1 MLYLT
6 LCVVMG
12 VDYQVRVWGGSVC
25 GDGCGLPGEGV
36 ERVCGD
42 GCGLSGEGVG
52 RCAGESGWSGM

>member
-12 VDYQVRVWGGSVC
+12 VDYQVRLWGGSVC

-36 ERVCGD
+36 ERECV
-42 GCGLSGEGVG
+42 
-52 RCAGESGWSGM
+52 W